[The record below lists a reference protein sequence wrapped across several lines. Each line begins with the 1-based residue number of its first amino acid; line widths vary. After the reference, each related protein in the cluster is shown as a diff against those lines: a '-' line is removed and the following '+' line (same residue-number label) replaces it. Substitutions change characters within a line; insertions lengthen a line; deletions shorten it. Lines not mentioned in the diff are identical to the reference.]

1 MITLK
6 KSLPRVSRKEDY
18 IYRYK
23 KVLRQGYIP
32 VFTNRTVV
40 TMASLRFTNTLQPT
54 NYTIHHFYVCRYFQ
68 SFKLKYQCF
77 T

>member
-1 MITLK
+1 MYKTYVCLPYNFEKNLFHEYHEK
-6 KSLPRVSRKEDY
+6 KN

-54 NYTIHHFYVCRYFQ
+54 NYTIYHFY
-68 SFKLKYQCF
+68 SNDN
-77 T
+77 